1 MVYKSIK
8 SSFAQSSQRTQSKI
22 RQLAK
27 AKHILDCLGLHSCK
41 YFNFFETFAPLR
53 EQLPFFLSEI
63 YELCGAEL

>member
-22 RQLAK
+22 RQFSK
-27 AKHILDCLGLHSCK
+27 SSRTLDWPGLYSCT

-53 EQLPFFLSEI
+53 EKLPFFLSEI
-63 YELCGAEL
+63 YELFGAEL